1 MLLRSDITL
10 EVRRPVF
17 ASRIS
22 AGFPS
27 PADDF
32 IEGSLDLNKHLVAHP
47 AATFFLRVV
56 GESMLGA
63 GIHPGDLLV
72 VDRSLTPTPNDIV
85 IAVLHGELTV
95 KRLLRDPDDKRL
107 WILHAENP
115 SYSDTKMPAD
125 SEIWGVVSHCIRGFR
140 T

>member
-10 EVRRPVF
+10 EVQRPVF

-47 AATFFLRVV
+47 AATVPWWYYVRV
-56 GESMLGA
+56 GEEEKEEESSG
-63 GIHPGDLLV
+63 P
-72 VDRSLTPTPNDIV
+72 
-85 IAVLHGELTV
+85 
-95 KRLLRDPDDKRL
+95 
-107 WILHAENP
+107 AE
-115 SYSDTKMPAD
+115 SY
-125 SEIWGVVSHCIRGFR
+125 R
-140 T
+140 

>member
-72 VDRSLTPTPNDIV
+72 VDRSLTPTVNDIV

-95 KRLLRDPDDKRL
+95 KRLLRDPEDKRL

-115 SYSDTKMPAD
+115 SYSDAKMPPD

-140 T
+140 A

>member
-56 GESMLGA
+56 GRC
-63 GIHPGDLLV
+63 IFV
-72 VDRSLTPTPNDIV
+72 YSLKTF
-85 IAVLHGELTV
+85 
-95 KRLLRDPDDKRL
+95 RLPIIIFPEFFLFFH
-107 WILHAENP
+107 WA
-115 SYSDTKMPAD
+115 
-125 SEIWGVVSHCIRGFR
+125 
-140 T
+140 

>member
-47 AATFFLRVV
+47 AATFFFKGCWRVDV
-56 GESMLGA
+56 RRG
-63 GIHPGDLLV
+63 
-72 VDRSLTPTPNDIV
+72 
-85 IAVLHGELTV
+85 
-95 KRLLRDPDDKRL
+95 
-107 WILHAENP
+107 
-115 SYSDTKMPAD
+115 YSSGRPA
-125 SEIWGVVSHCIRGFR
+125 SC
-140 T
+140 

>member
-72 VDRSLTPTPNDIV
+72 VDRSLTPTANDIV

-95 KRLLRDPDDKRL
+95 KRLLRDPDDKHL

-115 SYSDTKMPAD
+115 SYSDAKMPPD
-125 SEIWGVVSHCIRGFR
+125 SEIWGVVSHCIRDFR
-140 T
+140 A